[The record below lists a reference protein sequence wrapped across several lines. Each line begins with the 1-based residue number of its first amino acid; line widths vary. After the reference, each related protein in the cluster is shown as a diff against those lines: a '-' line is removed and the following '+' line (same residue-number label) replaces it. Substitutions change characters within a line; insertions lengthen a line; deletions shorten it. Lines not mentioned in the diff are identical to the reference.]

1 MELARVTAETV
12 ATQALAD
19 EYEAAWNSRDVDA
32 IASLHTDGSIFQ
44 LHAGDGAEVRGRDAI
59 RETFAGFPAQF
70 PDLHSAGQRLQVGP
84 RHLVF
89 ESRMTGIAASPLVVA
104 GREAEAAG
112 AKVVIDCVDVIE
124 LRDGLV
130 ARKDTYL
137 DATALLGDAQ
147 GS

>member
-1 MELARVTAETV
+1 
-12 ATQALAD
+12 
-19 EYEAAWNSRDVDA
+19 
-32 IASLHTDGSIFQ
+32 
-44 LHAGDGAEVRGRDAI
+44 
-59 RETFAGFPAQF
+59 
-70 PDLHSAGQRLQVGP
+70 
-84 RHLVF
+84 
-89 ESRMTGIAASPLVVA
+89 MTGIAASPLVVA